1 MTNRL
6 DAAIIHLKIYAGIKP
21 VREHEYF
28 SVGYGDT
35 PPVPV
40 RQEDIQAAIRILQ
53 AAAKV
58 SPETI
63 DLMLNDGQD
72 WNFSLSEHRELL
84 EEEAEIRALL
94 AALPDDDGT
103 PGEEGGQ
110 RP

>member
-58 SPETI
+58 
-63 DLMLNDGQD
+63 DK
-72 WNFSLSEHRELL
+72 
-84 EEEAEIRALL
+84 ARALAL
-94 AALPDDDGT
+94 AQEVPCDMDYGVYGLIAALPDDDGT
-103 PGEEGGQ
+103 PGEEGGGK
-110 RP
+110 